1 MNPEKKQ
8 RIEIQGEQPG
18 AGHLHIHPTARKERC
33 GTGFHCPLD
42 KSVERG
48 KGEGRFFVVM
58 MGLKCDT
65 TILSVTGQLLGG
77 GAGERHRET
86 GREPAHPSTIV
97 LFVVLSFALVD

>member
-33 GTGFHCPLD
+33 RTGFHCPLD

-58 MGLKCDT
+58 GLKCDT
-65 TILSVTGQLLGG
+65 TILSVTGQLLAEGG
-77 GAGERHRET
+77 GGETQGDRE
-86 GREPAHPSTIV
+86 RASPS
-97 LFVVLSFALVD
+97 